1 MKFTIMM
8 LASRYGLAVMWLVFL
23 VVLLVIELITVG
35 LTTIWL
41 AGGALVAFILAAMG
55 VNLWVQIIVFLIVLI
70 YFTRPLA
77 LKYLNPRQTR
87 TNSDELIG
95 EIVKVTER
103 IDNRAAV
110 GRALAKGMEWSA
122 RAVSDDLV
130 IEAGTLVKVLR
141 IEGVKLIVDPSWK
154 NDRKYAAPLCRTY
167 GRTAL

>member
-8 LASRYGLAVMWLVFL
+8 LSSRYGLAVMWLVFL

-41 AGGALVAFILAAMG
+41 AGGALVAFILAAIG
-55 VNLWVQIIVFLIVLI
+55 VDLWVQIIVFLIVSFLLV

-77 LKYLNPRQTR
+77 LKYLKPKQTR

-95 EIVKVTER
+95 ETVKVIGR
-103 IDNRAAV
+103 IDNRAAA
-110 GRALAKGMEWSA
+110 GRALARGMEWSA

-130 IEAGTLVKVLR
+130 IEADTLVKVLR
-141 IEGVKLIVDPSWK
+141 IEGVKLIVEPIHAEQES
-154 NDRKYAAPLCRTY
+154 
-167 GRTAL
+167 

>member
-55 VNLWVQIIVFLIVLI
+55 VNLWVQIIVFLIVSFVLI

-141 IEGVKLIVDPSWK
+141 IEGVKLIVEPVS
-154 NDRKYAAPLCRTY
+154 TEQES
-167 GRTAL
+167 

>member
-55 VNLWVQIIVFLIVLI
+55 VNLWVQIIVFLIVSFVLI
-70 YFTRPLA
+70 YFTRPFA

-95 EIVKVTER
+95 ETIKVTER

-122 RAVSDDLV
+122 RAVSDDQV
-130 IEAGTLVKVLR
+130 IEADTLVKVLR
-141 IEGVKLIVDPSWK
+141 IEGVKLIVEPVS
-154 NDRKYAAPLCRTY
+154 TEQES
-167 GRTAL
+167 

>member
-55 VNLWVQIIVFLIVLI
+55 VNLWVQIIVFLIVSFVLI

-130 IEAGTLVKVLR
+130 IEAGKLVKVLR
-141 IEGVKLIVDPSWK
+141 IEGVKLIVEPVS
-154 NDRKYAAPLCRTY
+154 TEQES
-167 GRTAL
+167 